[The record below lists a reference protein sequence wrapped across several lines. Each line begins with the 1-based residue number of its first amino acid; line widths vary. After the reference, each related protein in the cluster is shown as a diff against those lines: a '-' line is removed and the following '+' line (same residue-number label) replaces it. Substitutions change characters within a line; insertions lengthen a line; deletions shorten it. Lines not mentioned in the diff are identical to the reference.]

1 MNKPLQCH
9 QLAYA
14 TAGIMLLTI
23 HACMIVSAWQG
34 HVDAC
39 NPYWA
44 DCVSI
49 SRSGRHGLAYFIF
62 KAGMLPA
69 TLLLAFFWQLNTHWL
84 STLSGGSSR
93 QQHLTVSGWIA
104 AIALA
109 AYTLSLG
116 HSGGAFYLIRR
127 FGVVTFLGLSLICF
141 ALLARA
147 LKQSVLHQQ
156 GKRLERSC
164 AGILSIALFSLV
176 LDALLAERYDRLENA
191 FEWWLVLLLILQLCW
206 VARLWQNTAFS
217 LSPHVSVSHTASS
230 DL

>member
-1 MNKPLQCH
+1 MNNALQCH
-9 QLAYA
+9 RLAYA
-14 TAGIMLLTI
+14 TGGIMLLTI

-69 TLLLAFFWQLNTHWL
+69 ALLLALFWQLNAHWL
-84 STLSGGSSR
+84 KTLPAGGR
-93 QQHLTVSGWIA
+93 QQHLTAIGWIA
-104 AIALA
+104 AIALL

-116 HSGGAFYLIRR
+116 HSGDAFYLTRR
-127 FGVVTFLGLSLICF
+127 FGVVTFLGLSLIGF

-147 LKQSVLHQQ
+147 LKQSALRQQ
-156 GKRLERSC
+156 GKWLERSC
-164 AGILSIALFSLV
+164 AGILSIALFSLA

-206 VARLWQNTAFS
+206 VARLWQNTAFG
-217 LSPHVSVSHTASS
+217 LSPRVSASGTANSH
-230 DL
+230 L